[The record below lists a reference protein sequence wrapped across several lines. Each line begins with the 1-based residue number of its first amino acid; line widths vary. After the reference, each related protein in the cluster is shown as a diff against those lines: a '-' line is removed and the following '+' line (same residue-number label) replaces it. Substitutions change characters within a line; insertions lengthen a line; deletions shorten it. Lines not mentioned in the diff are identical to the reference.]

1 MYHNLFRIT
10 LFSTAIAIILAACA
24 APTPT
29 LVPVTEVAPTVVSTM
44 LPAVPNDA
52 TQARLR
58 LAPFVFGGPFMDL
71 FINGVVAVNGG
82 QEQINIPDSYITAYL
97 FLVPGTYS
105 IAVAPTGKGLADAIL
120 GPLDVTLVAGH
131 RYTIAMLG
139 QPADK
144 QFTSLVI
151 DETEALQKARTST
164 NQNILFVVNN
174 LVGAKTIDFDEDG
187 HGPHGVIF
195 GGFDAAPIQVGR
207 HKNLAIT
214 ANGDPKAWIDGGP
227 YDGNGELP
235 GVDFMV
241 GFMGNF
247 SGAIGNDFDV
257 SESVPTSDLNT
268 IDFLQGFSS
277 TDFESNSNAVT
288 FNTFLSAIKTVGLT
302 DLFTSGG
309 PLLVLAPTDAAFAAL
324 PKATLDALMADPKA
338 LVDLVHN
345 HVVEAYV
352 PRGSLAKTPGGVFS
366 RTFTNILGAQITIG
380 EGYTVN
386 GVNVGDIESTF
397 VANGTQVHPIMKV
410 LLPLTK

>member
-1 MYHNLFRIT
+1 M
-10 LFSTAIAIILAACA
+10 
-24 APTPT
+24 APT
-29 LVPVTEVAPTVVSTM
+29 
-44 LPAVPNDA
+44 VPNDA

-58 LAPFVFGGPFMDL
+58 LAPFVLGGPFMDL

-82 QEQINIPDSYITAYL
+82 QEQVNIPDGYVTAYL

-105 IAVAPTGKGLADAIL
+105 IAVALTGKGLANAIL
-120 GPLDVTLVAGH
+120 GPLDVTLVAAH

-139 QPADK
+139 QPDDQK
-144 QFTSLVI
+144 FTPLVI
-151 DETEALQKARTST
+151 DETEALHKARTSA

-174 LVGAKTIDFDEDG
+174 LVGTKTIDFDEDG
-187 HGPHGVIF
+187 HGPHGVVF
-195 GGFDAAPIQVGR
+195 GGFDAAPIQAGR
-207 HKNLAIT
+207 HKNVAIT
-214 ANGDPKAWIDGGP
+214 ADGDPNALIDGGA

-241 GFMGNF
+241 GFMGHF
-247 SGAIGNDFDV
+247 PGAIGNDFDV
-257 SESVPTSDLNT
+257 SQSVPTSDLNT
-268 IDFLQGFSS
+268 IDFLQGFSGA
-277 TDFESNSNAVT
+277 DFESNGKAVT
-288 FNTFLSAIKTVGLT
+288 FNTFLSVIKTAGLT
-302 DLFTSGG
+302 DLFKSGE

-338 LVDLVHN
+338 LADLVHN

-352 PRGSLAKTPGGVFS
+352 PRGSLAKTPGGGFN

-386 GVNVGDIESTF
+386 GINVGDIDSTF
-397 VANGTQVHPIMKV
+397 IANGTQVHPITKV